1 VRKTA
6 IYFFGL
12 AILIAGIFILNAQ
25 EKGDDESSPA
35 AQSNAVE
42 VKEVKEVSAEMSSA
56 VETAQTAAV
65 TVSEA
70 NTNQTQTA
78 AEQALTPSP
87 SAETNA
93 PAAKPQVDH
102 AKGVAE
108 TNKDQPKE
116 ESSAASKDGKE
127 TSGAVVVSVE
137 TNVAV
142 AQPQVA
148 VKEAMPEPS
157 KTETSVESKNG
168 KEPSKGEKAAAF
180 DIDRGDKTAKEIKA
194 SETGET
200 APAVKEQPA
209 EEKSIAQ
216 GESGFR
222 AKPGMTNEAAVQK
235 PGEKKQKRNG
245 FFGRLFGS
253 GKEEGKEGA
262 ESKAGQ
268 KEEKASV
275 AKDQGG
281 AGSKGMSP
289 EELLA
294 AQEEVRRQA
303 KEVEGLKKL
312 DQAYQ
317 EMGRKEF
324 DKALTHF
331 SEALSVMPLRPHTVE
346 TRQKAMMSE
355 AECEY
360 RLALNNYQG
369 GKVKEA
375 REDIRRALEY
385 SPGHRGA
392 ARLSERIKQDELR
405 RERVEAEPV
414 PPRKSP
420 AYLDK
425 QKTIKGELQRGREYM
440 AIKEYAKAEN
450 AFKSVLADDKLN
462 SEASANLK
470 KIAET
475 SYILETDEFQRMKAE
490 MLAQIRD
497 TWTPPVKKVATG
509 PRSEAQETIIASQA
523 RRRLEDKLKNIMI
536 PEIKFENATIE
547 GVVTY
552 LHQQSLAGDRDS
564 APGEKGVNI
573 LLRLNSP
580 SQSAAPAATTAA
592 ADVFA
597 ADETKP
603 AGGDAGSGSVPA
615 ITMTM
620 RNISLMDA
628 IKYITDIAGLK
639 YRIEERVVI
648 IHRSDIALGELETRT
663 YKVLPSTIEVMTGGA
678 GASLTTTEAGGD
690 KMEIGQKATVSTE
703 RTDIKKFLNDA
714 GVPFPENT
722 SIVYIPAPPLLIVK
736 NTSEN
741 LESFERL
748 LNKLNVPT
756 VQVSIEARFVEIGQ
770 TDLEE
775 LGLEWLL
782 TDNWEIATKPNGE
795 RIQMNKNN
803 LTKGLR
809 ELNVA
814 GGQVGTAVGGT
825 MGSIASISSILTN
838 PELTVVLHALQQSS
852 GVNLLSAPKVTT
864 KSGSNA
870 KIKVVDEL
878 IYPTEYQQQA
888 QSIGTTSAGNQSL
901 VQIVVTPSAFETR
914 DTGVILDVTPTV
926 GPDNETIDLV
936 MLPQVVE
943 LARWIDYGSDVPT
956 GDANRTQHLTLNQPV
971 FHCRD
976 ITTSI
981 SIWDGQTVVMGGLI
995 SEGQQNTEDKVPFL
1009 GDIPLLGYL
1018 FRSTTTKSVKNN
1030 LLIFVTATLVDP
1042 AGNKIKKDSETS
1054 LAAESGTAAAT
1065 P

>member
-1 VRKTA
+1 MRRTA
-6 IYFFGL
+6 IYFFCL

-25 EKGDDESSPA
+25 ENNQTSGDDQSAPVVQSGGAEVSAETNNAVETAQPASAAVSEADTDQNQTADEPPLTTSSSAETSVTAVQP
-35 AQSNAVE
+35 QVE
-42 VKEVKEVSAEMSSA
+42 VKEVGH
-56 VETAQTAAV
+56 
-65 TVSEA
+65 
-70 NTNQTQTA
+70 
-78 AEQALTPSP
+78 ALSVV
-87 SAETNA
+87 
-93 PAAKPQVDH
+93 KP
-102 AKGVAE
+102 
-108 TNKDQPKE
+108 
-116 ESSAASKDGKE
+116 
-127 TSGAVVVSVE
+127 
-137 TNVAV
+137 
-142 AQPQVA
+142 
-148 VKEAMPEPS
+148 
-157 KTETSVESKNG
+157 ETSVESMESKN
-168 KEPSKGEKAAAF
+168 GEKASKEEETAAF
-180 DIDRGDKTAKEIKA
+180 EIDRGGKTEKETKEIKTP
-194 SETGET
+194 ET
-200 APAVKEQPA
+200 VKIAADKP
-209 EEKSIAQ
+209 EKTS
-216 GESGFR
+216 
-222 AKPGMTNEAAVQK
+222 TQK
-235 PGEKKQKRNG
+235 PGEKKQKGKG
-245 FFGRLFGS
+245 FLWGLFGS
-253 GKEEGKEGA
+253 GKEQKLSDA
-262 ESKAGQ
+262 ETKAGQ
-268 KEEKASV
+268 QEGKDSVSKE
-275 AKDQGG
+275 QGG
-281 AGSKGMSP
+281 AGSKSMTP

-294 AQEEVRRQA
+294 VQEEVRRQA

-317 EMGRKEF
+317 EMSRKEF
-324 DKALTHF
+324 DKALAHF

-360 RLALNNYQG
+360 RLALNNYQE
-369 GKVKEA
+369 GKIKEA
-375 REDIRRALEY
+375 RENIRRALEY
-385 SPGHRGA
+385 SPGHRSA

-405 RERVEAEPV
+405 RARVEAEPV
-414 PPRKSP
+414 PPKKEP

-425 QKTIKGELQRGREYM
+425 QKTIKSELQRGREYM
-440 AIKEYAKAEN
+440 AIKEYNAAEN
-450 AFKSVLADDKLN
+450 EFKSVLADEKLN
-462 SEASANLK
+462 PEASANLK

-475 SYILETDEFQRMKAE
+475 RYILETDEFQRMKAE

-523 RRRLEDKLKNIMI
+523 RRRLEEKLKNIMI

-573 LLRLNSP
+573 LLRLNRP
-580 SQSAAPAATTAA
+580 GQSAAPAAATAA

-597 ADETKP
+597 AEEVKP
-603 AGGDAGSGSVPA
+603 GSGGAGGVPA

-620 RNISLMDA
+620 RDISLMDA

-648 IHRSDIALGELETRT
+648 IHRSDIALGELETKT
-663 YKVLPSTIEVMTGGA
+663 YKVLPSTIEQMTGGS
-678 GASLTTTEAGGD
+678 GAALATTETAAD
-690 KMEIGQKATVSTE
+690 KMEIGQKTTSSAE
-703 RTDIKKFLNDA
+703 RPDIRKFLNDA
-714 GVPFPENT
+714 GIPFPENT

-741 LESFERL
+741 LENFERL

-756 VQVSIEARFVEIGQ
+756 IQVAIEARFVEIVQ
-770 TDLEE
+770 SDLEE

-782 TDNWEIATKPNGE
+782 TDNWEIATGPNGE

-803 LTKGLR
+803 MTKGLR
-809 ELNVA
+809 ELNVS

-838 PELTVVLHALQQSS
+838 PELTVILHALQQKD
-852 GVNLLSAPKVTT
+852 GANLLSAPKVTT
-864 KSGSNA
+864 RSGANA
-870 KIKVVDEL
+870 KIKVVEEL
-878 IYPTEYQQQA
+878 IYPTEYQQNI
-888 QSIGTTSAGNQSL
+888 QSLGTTSSGNQS
-901 VQIVVTPSAFETR
+901 VTKIVVTPSAFETR
-914 DTGVILDVTPTV
+914 DLGVILDVTPTV

-943 LARWIDYGSDVPT
+943 LARWIDYGSAQPT
-956 GDANRTQHLTLNQPV
+956 GDGNNTQWVPLNQPV

-995 SEGQQNTEDKVPFL
+995 SESQQNTEDKVPLL

-1018 FRSTTTKSVKNN
+1018 FRSTTSKSVKKN
-1030 LLIFVTATLVDP
+1030 LLIFVTANLVDP
-1042 AGNKIKKDSETS
+1042 AGNKIKKDSGTS
-1054 LAAESGTAAAT
+1054 LASEGGSASAT